1 MESTQ
6 KGSHQKNGT
15 SLLLQQLLVQTK
27 LLVEAADASAGIHD
41 LLLAGEEGVALGAN
55 FYLDV
60 ALSRASLD
68 DIAAG
73 APDGG
78 LIVVGMQSFLHG
90 VSPLSHPG
98 YPHNANGMLAHS
110 F

>member
-1 MESTQ
+1 MH
-6 KGSHQKNGT
+6 KYAKRPVPGGT
-15 SLLLQQLLVQTK
+15 SLLLQQLLVQTE

-41 LLLAGEEGVALGAN
+41 LLLTGKEGVTLGAN
-55 FYLDV
+55 FHLDI
-60 ALSRASLD
+60 ALSGASLD

-78 LIVVGMQSFLHG
+78 LVVVGMQSFLHG

-98 YPHNANGMLAHS
+98 MFA
-110 F
+110 